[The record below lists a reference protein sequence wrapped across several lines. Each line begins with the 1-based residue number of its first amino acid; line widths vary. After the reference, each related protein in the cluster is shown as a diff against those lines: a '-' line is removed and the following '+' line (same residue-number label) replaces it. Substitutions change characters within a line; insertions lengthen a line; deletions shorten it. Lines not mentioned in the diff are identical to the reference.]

1 MDSVEGISTRILL
14 AILMEHTIVR
24 DKFLGMVVE
33 SSTHR
38 MPSAEALCYQTY
50 AFVLN
55 RLLWE
60 DIGIYGI
67 KNLRSLL
74 SSVEIRLTAH
84 PTCVSKVMFC

>member
-24 DKFLGMVVE
+24 DKFLGMVVK
-33 SSTHR
+33 SSTHGI
-38 MPSAEALCYQTY
+38 PSAEALCYQTY
-50 AFVLN
+50 ALVLN

-74 SSVEIRLTAH
+74 SSAEIILTAH